1 MGREKMNEK
10 EIKEIIESL
19 NKILIQIQQIEQLLT
34 QALYP
39 YPQPKQKQKQFYAEP
54 S

>member
-1 MGREKMNEK
+1 MNEK

-19 NKILIQIQQIEQLLT
+19 NRILVQIQQIEQLLT
-34 QALYP
+34 QALNP
-39 YPQPKQKQKQFYAEP
+39 YSQKQKQFYAEP

>member
-1 MGREKMNEK
+1 MNEI
-10 EIKEIIESL
+10 EEIIESL
-19 NKILIQIQQIEQLLT
+19 NKILSQIQQIEQLLT

-39 YPQPKQKQKQFYAEP
+39 YQQKQKQFYAEP